1 MRLIDADLLKD
12 GLRNL
17 KARGTNINYVKGLQD
32 AVDDYL
38 PQIID
43 DVPTIDAEP
52 VKHAYWVDIK
62 FSEGVFK
69 DNDDSDDIGISI
81 TSAKCSLC
89 QRYSEQLQQYSPHM
103 PAYCS
108 HCGAKMDGGTDNE
121 NY

>member
-32 AVDDYL
+32 AIDDYL

-52 VKHAYWVDIK
+52 VRHGEWIKVDDYAVMC
-62 FSEGVFK
+62 SECGK
-69 DNDDSDDIGISI
+69 YEKWI
-81 TSAKCSLC
+81 
-89 QRYSEQLQQYSPHM
+89 YP
-103 PAYCS
+103 YC
-108 HCGAKMDGGTDNE
+108 HCGAKMDGGE
-121 NY
+121 KK

>member
-1 MRLIDADLLKD
+1 MGLIEKSMLERWEIEWIEARLD
-12 GLRNL
+12 
-17 KARGTNINYVKGLQD
+17 KAKSIKQQKVCCTSNIT
-32 AVDDYL
+32 DDKA
-38 PQIID
+38 Q
-43 DVPTIDAEP
+43 TIDAEP
-52 VKHAYWVDIK
+52 VRHGRWVDVK

-108 HCGAKMDGGTDNE
+108 HCGAKMDLKDGE
-121 NY
+121 SK

>member
-32 AVDDYL
+32 AIDDYL

-52 VKHAYWVDIK
+52 VKHARWEQCCNLMGEY
-62 FSEGVFK
+62 F
-69 DNDDSDDIGISI
+69 
-81 TSAKCSLC
+81 KCSEC
-89 QRYSEQLQQYSPHM
+89 GYKAEVPTCMGEPIYIFCPN
-103 PAYCS
+103 
-108 HCGAKMDGGTDNE
+108 CGAKMDGGE
-121 NY
+121 KK